1 LDRLDRLTERLLE
14 NLDRQQQCLG
24 WPLLDQLVSGN
35 IDPPARERAEAH
47 LDECL
52 ACLHRFLELRD
63 HLHGLRAPDE
73 VSPRLLAALD
83 RLIGKESAGQSLAA
97 GLAARLRRVLV
108 FRVPAWSV
116 AAAAA
121 AIFITWMTVDNLRG
135 PIRTVEWPAGVPDP
149 TAPGRLTPADRQ
161 ATRTVSGVVSAIRD
175 ATSGGVEAHVVSLE
189 DAVGTTYV
197 LFAWG
202 RPTVSPGDAVEI
214 EGIFTATSQSAG
226 RPAYQGIATG
236 LRKAK

>member
-1 LDRLDRLTERLLE
+1 MDRLDRLTERLLE

-24 WPLLDQLVSGN
+24 WPLLDQLVTGN

-47 LDECL
+47 LDQCL
-52 ACLHRFLELRD
+52 ACLHRFLELQE
-63 HLHGLRAPDE
+63 HLHGLRAPGE
-73 VSPRLLAALD
+73 VSPRLVAALD
-83 RLIGKESAGQSLAA
+83 RLIDKEPGGRSLAA
-97 GLAARLRRVLV
+97 GPAERLRRVLA

-121 AIFITWMTVDNLRG
+121 AILITWVAADNLRD

-161 ATRTVSGVVSAIRD
+161 AARTVSGVVSAVRD
-175 ATSGGVEAHVVSLE
+175 ATSGDIEAHVVSLE
-189 DAVGTTYV
+189 DAAGTTYV

-214 EGIFTATSQSAG
+214 DGIFTATSQSAG
-226 RPAYQGIATG
+226 RPTYQGVATG